1 MLCAKHNLCDMGRA
15 SAQLHVS
22 TCFRR
27 DGVRFLSAMKLP
39 NIIERKR
46 LKAPTVTPQALTW
59 DGKQLWLSSRDLGT
73 LSKIDVKTW
82 KVAGEID
89 PPGIVWAGVSESMAE
104 T

>member
-1 MLCAKHNLCDMGRA
+1 M
-15 SAQLHVS
+15 
-22 TCFRR
+22 
-27 DGVRFLSAMKLP
+27 
-39 NIIERKR
+39 
-46 LKAPTVTPQALTW
+46 TPQALTW